1 MRNKRFELYRATL
14 KGDWDRFQGIDMKH
28 EINMTAKLSKEGDT
42 ALHIA
47 AAARRTGFVKKLL
60 EHMNKEDLSIKN
72 NAGNTAFFLAVSS
85 GEVDIVKAL
94 KEKNED
100 LVKNREKDV
109 MEKNEDVLKNRGDNY
124 ILPLLQAAVMG
135 NKEMVE
141 YLYEATGDELLDDN
155 DRFKLVVD
163 LIPHGLYDV
172 ALDLVERH
180 PQIAHIH
187 GEHGEIVLHHLAR
200 LHVPRLTVDLS
211 LSRLCGK
218 STIYLYNEVKRK
230 VINSVLGKKNEPMSF
245 RDRLNDR
252 EQQRRNKMCCTDRT
266 KKAKW
271 KVNFRGEEIL
281 DSAFEL
287 VECLWKEVMRLD
299 DSQILKIIRKP
310 WSLIFEAAKQGNLR
324 FLNIIFHE
332 YPDLMFEVDKNNY
345 TIFHY
350 AFMYRHYNIFKII
363 YTIGPLKNLVV
374 KKTDKKG
381 NNILHLA
388 AKLPEQDTP
397 GAESTATLFKMSI
410 EMRWFE
416 VNIN

>member
-1 MRNKRFELYRATL
+1 
-14 KGDWDRFQGIDMKH
+14 MKDK
-28 EINMTAKLSKEGDT
+28 INITAKLSNEGDT

-47 AAARRTGFVKKLL
+47 AAARRTDFVKKLL
-60 EHMNKEDLSIKN
+60 QYMNKEDLSIKN
-72 NAGNTAFFLAVSS
+72 NAGNTAFFVAVSS

-100 LVKNREKDV
+100 LVKNREKDM
-109 MEKNEDVLKNRGDNY
+109 MEKNED
-124 ILPLLQAAVMG
+124 
-135 NKEMVE
+135 
-141 YLYEATGDELLDDN
+141 
-155 DRFKLVVD
+155 
-163 LIPHGLYDV
+163 LIN
-172 ALDLVERH
+172 
-180 PQIAHIH
+180 
-187 GEHGEIVLHHLAR
+187 
-200 LHVPRLTVDLS
+200 
-211 LSRLCGK
+211 
-218 STIYLYNEVKRK
+218 NEVKRR
-230 VINSVLGKKNEPMSF
+230 VINSVLGKKNVPKSF

-252 EQQRRNKMCCTDRT
+252 EQQRRNKMHWTDRT

-271 KVNFRGEEIL
+271 KVNFRGEEIP

-287 VECLWKEVMRLD
+287 VECLWKEVMHLD
-299 DSQILKIIRKP
+299 DSQILKIIIKP
-310 WSLIFEAAKQGNLR
+310 WSLIFEATKQGNLR
-324 FLNIIFHE
+324 FIDIIFHE

-350 AFMYRHYNIFKII
+350 TVMYRHYNIFKII

-397 GAESTATLFKMSI
+397 GAESTATHFKMST
-410 EMRWFE
+410 EMRWFK